1 LSSDLYTRMRPLYS
15 IKPSL
20 RKRSGVTVTAGA
32 AIASATTVVE
42 GITAVAGV
50 RPIVDLRPAHQKY
63 TQAIRESPTLN
74 LPRVVP
80 IPQHRM
86 VAHHTQRQRI
96 VARPTPHPTRQQRIV
111 AHPMLHPTQRLRI
124 IVAANLTAAVDL
136 MLRADPMMVVGTKIS

>member
-1 LSSDLYTRMRPLYS
+1 MATTDTLPTPVPPPAITVRAIS
-15 IKPSL
+15 ITAFSWEWAHGPT
-20 RKRSGVTVTAGA
+20 GVTVTAGA

-86 VAHHTQRQRI
+86 VAHHTLY
-96 VARPTPHPTRQQRIV
+96 PTRR
-111 AHPMLHPTQRLRI
+111 HRM
-124 IVAANLTAAVDL
+124 VAANLTVTVDL
-136 MLRADPMMVVGTKIS
+136 MVREDTMMVVDTANG